1 MTNPVLSQGEPGYE
15 TDTGRKKVGNGTAKW
30 TALPY
35 SSEQGPV
42 GPAGPRGVPG
52 PQGER
57 GSQGDRGPAG
67 PVGASGPAN
76 LLAIGTVDAGP
87 IAGASITG
95 LPPAQQLNLVVPR
108 GERGEKGDAG
118 PAGPPGPQGDAAGV
132 VIRGKATKWPPAD
145 TPDIGDIY
153 ILPTP
158 VPLGTPAGFNPGDAA
173 LWDDEWINAGPLQG
187 PKGDK
192 GDTGS
197 PGTPG
202 TTGSSGPMGPSGP
215 PNTLTVGSV
224 TQGPEGSNPIV
235 TITGASPAQTLS
247 FVLPAPRGNTLT
259 IGTVQSGAFASA
271 SITGTPPNQILNL
284 TLPNP
289 AINNSTSFNQ
299 NPENASV
306 TEGGEATFYAYAYST
321 EFPIVYSW
329 QYSQDGNTWF
339 DIDGSGSE
347 TLTVPTTIDMNGWLY
362 RCSAATPSIG
372 RVYSTIATLTVKSLI
387 EGDIE
392 WEINYPSGQDWSWH
406 NNLQDLTDYPEVDGF
421 LEANGRL
428 FTQQRTSTNGVDWI
442 PQSGLPASWRYGN
455 TISYFN
461 GRYLIWTAYDRD
473 VNPGGEALLKV
484 WLSSDG
490 INWEESPAGRGPAPW
505 GKGVKFDGGSKL
517 AIPSSN
523 RSRLETTDG
532 RVFTYARP
540 WSELFP
546 LFDETVD
553 GVQAVTSTG
562 FHVVESNVPNVD
574 IHQLQPYPMSAVH
587 PNGYRSQIG
596 ACDPVPVKFLSFA
609 RGVIN
614 DEFCW
619 AALADDGKIY
629 YTATGTGTLSSI
641 ERPAGFRATSFAYG
655 NKLWILVND
664 QLTTAVYKT
673 ADLASP
679 WVSSPMVYM
688 DYDGEGQPLSNLI
701 FYQRIGRPR
710 FIAGRFVLPLV
721 TLPGLGWHIMP
732 IVAIL
737 HTR

>member
-1 MTNPVLSQGEPGYE
+1 MANPVLAQGEPGYE

-76 LLAIGTVDAGP
+76 LLSIGTVNAGP
-87 IAGASITG
+87 IASASITG

-108 GERGEKGDAG
+108 GEQGEKGDAG
-118 PAGPPGPQGDAAGV
+118 PAGPQGPQGEAAGV
-132 VIRGKATKWPPAD
+132 VIKGKVTRWPPSD
-145 TPDIGDIY
+145 DPDAGDIY
-153 ILPTP
+153 IVPSPLPAF
-158 VPLGTPAGFNPGDAA
+158 VPAGFNPGDAA
-173 LWDDEWINAGPLQG
+173 LWDGDSWENAGPIQG

-192 GDTGS
+192 GDTGT

-202 TTGSSGPMGPSGP
+202 SPGSSGPMGPSGP

-224 TQGPEGSNPIV
+224 TQGPEGSQPIV

-259 IGTVQSGAFASA
+259 IGTVQEGPFASA

-299 NPENASV
+299 NPEDASV
-306 TEGGEATFYAYAYST
+306 TEGGEATFTAYASST
-321 EFPIVYSW
+321 EYPLVYSW
-329 QYSQDGNTWF
+329 QYSQDGITWI
-339 DIDGSGSE
+339 DIDGSGNE
-347 TLTVPTTIDMNGWLY
+347 TLIVQATIDKDGWLY

-372 RVYSTIATLTVKSLI
+372 RVYSKIATLTVKSLV
-387 EGDIE
+387 EGEIE
-392 WEINYPSGQDWSWH
+392 WDVIYPTGQDWSW
-406 NNLQDLTDYPEVDGF
+406 NNTIRPSFPFADEDGF
-421 LEANGRL
+421 FEANGRL
-428 FTQQRTSTNGVDWI
+428 FTQQRTSTNGVDWT
-442 PQSGLPASWRYGN
+442 PQSGLPVSLRYAN

-461 GRYLIWTAYDRD
+461 GRYLVWYAVDNIQ
-473 VNPGGEALLKV
+473 VGLNPDFFYRS

-490 INWEESPAGRGPAPW
+490 INWEEAPRPGTGPIQ
-505 GKGVKFDGGSKL
+505 KGLVIDGGTKL
-517 AIPSSN
+517 AIPFGNGRGAVTSN
-523 RSRLETTDG
+523 G
-532 RVFTYARP
+532 RDYTNEP
-540 WSELFP
+540 WVGEYP
-546 LFDETVD
+546 LFDETIAGIKAYTSAPHAGEGGQSGYYVD
-553 GVQAVTSTG
+553 HRNASSRIGTS
-562 FHVVESNVPNVD
+562 N
-574 IHQLQPYPMSAVH
+574 A
-587 PNGYRSQIG
+587 
-596 ACDPVPVKFLSFA
+596 VPVIFTCFA
-609 RGVIN
+609 RGRIN
-614 DEFCW
+614 DQQCW
-619 AALADDGKIY
+619 AALASDGKIY
-629 YTATGTGTLSSI
+629 YTATGTGTLSVV

-679 WVSSPMVYM
+679 WVSSPMVSKESP
-688 DYDGEGQPLSNLI
+688 GVASAGTLISNLVS
-701 FYQRIGRPR
+701 YQRVGRPR
-710 FIAGRFVLPLV
+710 FIAGRFVLPLM
-721 TLPGLGWHIMP
+721 TMPGNGMP
-732 IVAIL
+732 MAAIL
-737 HTR
+737 TSP